1 MKAATGLAML
11 ALHCLLRLASCD
23 IQLQYGNAGLGEINP
38 GVPYTLT
45 FQHRLLLVEVIA
57 QQRRSLRLF
66 SGQLIDATRPGWAD
80 KCCDHSFSSGGDA
93 GP

>member
-38 GVPYTLT
+38 GVPYTLN
-45 FQHRLLLVEVIA
+45 
-57 QQRRSLRLF
+57 F
-66 SGQLIDATRPGWAD
+66 SIGYSWW
-80 KCCDHSFSSGGDA
+80 K
-93 GP
+93 